1 MIRHASGNA
10 ATAEIALIEAAA
22 IKAFLEDIDQVH
34 ESRLQ
39 RASARSGIA
48 IQEQEYNW
56 TPYRHT
62 ERLGDGQYFF
72 KTIVKKPVKRSADAS
87 HDHAD
92 HDHDNDHDDHAHD
105 DHDHYDTTTTTTTAA
120 Y

>member
-72 KTIVKKPVKRSADAS
+72 KTIVKKPVKRESSEVSSEELFPSFLSALYALPLFPS
-87 HDHAD
+87 
-92 HDHDNDHDDHAHD
+92 
-105 DHDHYDTTTTTTTAA
+105 TTSVIILSL
-120 Y
+120 

>member
-22 IKAFLEDIDQVH
+22 IKAFLEDINQVH

-62 ERLGDGQYFF
+62 EQLGDGQYFF

-87 HDHAD
+87 HDHDDHDHPHDYDHD
-92 HDHDNDHDDHAHD
+92 HDHDNHDHDD
-105 DHDHYDTTTTTTTAA
+105 
-120 Y
+120 